1 MKSKLVTYNITSGYR
16 SIKDR
21 RQFEYYFTPFDDK
34 NLIIKDGEI
43 DDTVNLITKVVW
55 KYIDDTKKIT
65 AYLKRN
71 NVKETCHNI

>member
-43 DDTVNLITKVVW
+43 DDTVNLITKVV
-55 KYIDDTKKIT
+55 
-65 AYLKRN
+65 
-71 NVKETCHNI
+71 